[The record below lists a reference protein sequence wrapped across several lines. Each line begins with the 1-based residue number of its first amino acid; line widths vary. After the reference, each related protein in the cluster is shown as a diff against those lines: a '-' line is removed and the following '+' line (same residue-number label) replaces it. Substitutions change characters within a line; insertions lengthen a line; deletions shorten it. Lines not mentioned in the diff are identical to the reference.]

1 MNELGLGRNT
11 NYQLGWVLGSGL
23 VALWALGNGQVIQ
36 VGNVW
41 REDLD
46 NRMST
51 GRVKVDG

>member
-11 NYQLGWVLGSGL
+11 NYQLGLVLGSGL
-23 VALWALGNGQVIQ
+23 VAKCALGSGQVIQ

-51 GRVKVDG
+51 GRVKG